1 MQNQPTSLTPMV
13 VLSTHRQE
21 CLLKPDGVSSGRP
34 RIIKKRGGLLEELCH
49 IALCVRPGSANA
61 RTDVSDSTS
70 NCNRLPDPLENNAC
84 SRLTCGSVTCD
95 TLGIAHR
102 GAVDQIRFKILWINE
117 VSKMCSKN
125 LIGSERRL
133 AKAALPRIMQPS
145 RSTSAI
151 GAFSKAKS
159 KSARRVSGSSAVQGS
174 ATVFLQRQELH
185 RDRSVLGDDNQ
196 GAGLIPAPRS

>member
-70 NCNRLPDPLENNAC
+70 NCNRLPHPLENNAC

-102 GAVDQIRFKILWINE
+102 GAVDQIRFKILWISE
-117 VSKMCSKN
+117 VSEMCSKPYRKRKTLGESSVAADN
-125 LIGSERRL
+125 AALKINECERRVL
-133 AKAALPRIMQPS
+133 EGKVEERQTSFGIVGRTGFRYRFPPKTRASPR
-145 RSTSAI
+145 
-151 GAFSKAKS
+151 
-159 KSARRVSGSSAVQGS
+159 
-174 ATVFLQRQELH
+174 
-185 RDRSVLGDDNQ
+185 
-196 GAGLIPAPRS
+196 